1 MSMVVSKYKVSCRFQ
16 KKADIKLLSKL
27 MLENPNDGCLQDIR
41 GKSDK
46 TFLCH

>member
-27 MLENPNDGCLQDIR
+27 MLENPNDGCLHRYKRKIR
-41 GKSDK
+41 
-46 TFLCH
+46 